1 MYCEELV
8 CSVSITTSSLL
19 HFVYFSFYFSDRCQ
33 GHRNDLDGELSQIPR
48 SRELTERLVE
58 NSLVKTLW
66 DDYGIVADTVVRI
79 RQFLFCMIQVVDSI
93 QYPAFCE

>member
-1 MYCEELV
+1 VLGKQHYTFAV
-8 CSVSITTSSLL
+8 VA
-19 HFVYFSFYFSDRCQ
+19 FVYYFSFYFSDRCQ
-33 GHRNDLDGELSQIPR
+33 GHRKDLDGELSQIPR

-79 RQFLFCMIQVVDSI
+79 RYFLFCMIV
-93 QYPAFCE
+93 

>member
-8 CSVSITTSSLL
+8 CSVSNTTTFAVTFL
-19 HFVYFSFYFSDRCQ
+19 SFPSNRCQ
-33 GHRNDLDGELSQIPR
+33 GHRKDLDGELSQFPR

-58 NSLVKTLW
+58 GSLVMTLW

-79 RQFLFCMIQVVDSI
+79 GYFLFCMIVDSI
-93 QYPAFCE
+93 QYPAFYK